1 MKRISTNKKAL
12 FLVIFSSFALMSPF
26 AIAQEEASAPETPTY
41 FDSLSTG
48 DEKIYRSRKFINLT
62 LGVEQ
67 DEKLPPMPDNFI
79 LKGDFRKIVSV
90 SYSKEINV
98 FRFTPLREGFGT
110 LTVHDKRNNKIV
122 AEYRVDVKKNKLD
135 KVVREIQALL
145 SDIEGITIKIV
156 NNKVVVDGQILLP
169 KDLSRIYSVVSQYG
183 SQAASLVSLSPLA
196 QKKIAEFISRDIN
209 NPEIEVRALNDKI
222 VLQGWAKS
230 AEEKMEAE
238 TIAKAYMPDVVV
250 DAAEEKG
257 VIKKRRPANDGI
269 INLIKIKEAEA
280 APPKK
285 MVQLVV
291 HYVELS
297 KSYTKGFNF
306 QWTPTLQDQSQA
318 GFSFGQGQPGGFT
331 SQITGIIDNLLPK
344 LNWAKSHGHA
354 KVLESTSLIVEDGA
368 AGNIEQ
374 MSKYPYSTSGPNNT
388 QTVQFADVGISSNIT
403 PRIIEDKS
411 ASVKLDIKFAIGAMG
426 SGGVITN
433 NKVNTI
439 VTVRDRQSAAIGG
452 LITNSSSNLYNDPN
466 KAAKNPII
474 SLYASK
480 DFSRNQ
486 SQFVVFV
493 TPIVKTSAS
502 AGSEQIKKKFRLRD

>member
-1 MKRISTNKKAL
+1 MRTQILLTLLLGTLPFSL
-12 FLVIFSSFALMSPF
+12 F
-26 AIAQEEASAPETPTY
+26 AQEAVEENSTEEAAVERPTNL
-41 FDSLSTG
+41 DSLSTG
-48 DEKIYRSRKFINLT
+48 DERAFRSRKFINLT

-67 DEKLPPMPDNFI
+67 DEKLPPMPADFV
-79 LKGDFRKIVSV
+79 LKGDFRKIVTV
-90 SYSKEINV
+90 SYAKEINV
-98 FRFTPLREGFGT
+98 FRFTPKTEGFAT
-110 LTVHDKRNNKIV
+110 LTVHDKRNNRIV
-122 AEYRVDVKKNKLD
+122 AEYRIDIKKNKLD
-135 KVVREIQALL
+135 KVTREIQALL
-145 SDIEGITIKIV
+145 GDIEGITIKVV

-183 SQAASLVSLSPLA
+183 DQAASLVTLSPLA

-230 AEEKMEAE
+230 DQEKVDAE

-250 DAAEEKG
+250 DVAEEKG
-257 VIKKRRPANDGI
+257 IIKKRKPANDGI
-269 INLIKIKEAEA
+269 INLIKVKAAEA

-306 QWTPTLQDQSQA
+306 QWTPTLQDQSKA
-318 GFSFGQGQPGGFT
+318 SFSFGGSEPGGFT
-331 SQITGIIDNLLPK
+331 SQIAGVIDNLLPK

-354 KVLESTSLIVEDGA
+354 KILESTSIIVEDGA
-368 AGNIEQ
+368 TGNIEQ
-374 MSKYPYSTSGPNNT
+374 MSKYPYSTSGPDRT
-388 QTVQFADVGISSNIT
+388 QTIQFADVGISSNIKPT
-403 PRIIEDKS
+403 IIEDKS
-411 ASVKLDIKFAIGAMG
+411 SSVALDIAFAIGSMG
-426 SGGVITN
+426 AKGVITN
-433 NKVNTI
+433 NKVNTK

-452 LITNSSSNLYNDPN
+452 LITNSSNNMYNDPS
-466 KAAKNPII
+466 KVPPNPII

-502 AGSEQIKKKFRLRD
+502 AGAEQVKKKFRLRD